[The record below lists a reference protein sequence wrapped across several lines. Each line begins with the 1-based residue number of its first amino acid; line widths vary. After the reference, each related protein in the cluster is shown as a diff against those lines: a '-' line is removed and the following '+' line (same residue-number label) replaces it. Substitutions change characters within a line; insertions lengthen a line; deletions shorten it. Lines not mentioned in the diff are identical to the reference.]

1 MYSIWWDDGIISFIS
16 NMAWKLWTSLFLL
29 YELLEQDS
37 EMNTQ
42 CFLVSYAHVVIVFL
56 EMFIADTE
64 IGS

>member
-16 NMAWKLWTSLFLL
+16 NMAWKLWISLFLL
-29 YELLEQDS
+29 YELLDQDS
-37 EMNTQ
+37 EMNIQ
-42 CFLVSYAHVVIVFL
+42 CFLVSNTHGVIVFL